1 MREAKNQAELA
12 ALPDLSVVQFWG
24 EAVGDASQLVWQKD
38 GDGWYSPASSQNRIT
53 SSEIPPQ
60 MFPARILWVGQPL
73 SEESQ
78 KYPLTNG
85 PHKPRL

>member
-1 MREAKNQAELA
+1 MREAKNRAELA

-38 GDGWYSPASSQNRIT
+38 GDGWYSPGSSQHNGIT

-60 MFPARILWVGQPL
+60 MFPARVLWVGRPL
-73 SEESQ
+73 SEEGQRSFDEWAAQ
-78 KYPLTNG
+78 A
-85 PHKPRL
+85 